1 LLPYL
6 NINEEEKIMLI
17 NKLYYFYKYIIIV
30 CYLFFVKALDY
41 YERAADLGQP
51 NAIYNLGNSFMKG
64 VMNKKRI

>member
-1 LLPYL
+1 MGVMYHKARGVAE
-6 NINEEEKIMLI
+6 NFE
-17 NKLYYFYKYIIIV
+17 
-30 CYLFFVKALDY
+30 KALDY